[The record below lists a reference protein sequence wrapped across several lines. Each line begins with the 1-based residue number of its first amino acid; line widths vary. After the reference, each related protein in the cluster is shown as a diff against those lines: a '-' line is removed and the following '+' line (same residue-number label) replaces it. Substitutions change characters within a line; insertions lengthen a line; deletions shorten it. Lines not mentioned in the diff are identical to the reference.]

1 MRSSG
6 REVTAPS
13 YSNRDGAL
21 PARVV
26 LVCPVEI
33 PYTILN
39 DWREECRQLAGF
51 LGGPVELCRLDGSEG
66 RLYGVNAAFEAV
78 PADRREVVEAAP
90 TVAAGPMSAAPF
102 VWRADG
108 RPDWRAMW
116 TSFCELALFGGPP
129 HRGPE
134 SALRAVTGAEPTGE
148 ELDPVQEIRRG
159 IWETTGLYS
168 EPSAPGWLAITCES
182 PRMAAWLCATIIL
195 ENVDARCDEE
205 RLLVPADRS
214 FTLTDQVKSVVTV
227 VAKTHHYW
235 SAHTADGAGAR

>member
-1 MRSSG
+1 M
-6 REVTAPS
+6 VAPS
-13 YSNRDGAL
+13 YSNPDGAP

-26 LVCPVEI
+26 LVSPVEI
-33 PYTILN
+33 PYTILD
-39 DWREECRQLAGF
+39 DWREQCRQLAEFLGRPVELYR
-51 LGGPVELCRLDGSEG
+51 LGGPEMASSAVVAALRELPE
-66 RLYGVNAAFEAV
+66 
-78 PADRREVVEAAP
+78 RREVIEPAPPAPAARMP
-90 TVAAGPMSAAPF
+90 AGPF

-116 TSFCELALFGGPP
+116 TSFCELAFFGGPP

-134 SALRAVTGAEPTGE
+134 SALLPATGMAPAGE
-148 ELDPVQEIRRG
+148 ELDAVEEIRRG

-168 EPSAPGWLAITCES
+168 EPAAPGWLAVTCES

-214 FTLTDQVKSVVTV
+214 FTLTDQVKSVITV

-235 SAHTADGAGAR
+235 SAHTAGSTGS